1 VACVAPRG
9 LAPYAFRDRA
19 GGETNAAAQTP
30 APPWERCQ
38 QWRTNLEA
46 PRLDVRD
53 LAPTEIRALENY
65 GVVRLEPDE
74 LSGSYVRV
82 DD

>member
-1 VACVAPRG
+1 VSR
-9 LAPYAFRDRA
+9 RA
-19 GGETNAAAQTP
+19 VSRHTHFVIGPAAKRTRRRKHL

-46 PRLDVRD
+46 PRLDFRD